1 MGQVGSGKIFLTVD
15 LIRLDGAAF
24 RELNPKCIPRM
35 VWTVCKCLKQ
45 AFIRLSLKNF
55 KVINVVRQ
63 LRLIRGIGQIK
74 QKIGLLFFFLGEGA
88 FPLTVCL
95 SETLFLGKADEVS
108 QIGFANGVAPDNGM
122 DRGNIFTK

>member
-1 MGQVGSGKIFLTVD
+1 
-15 LIRLDGAAF
+15 
-24 RELNPKCIPRM
+24 M
-35 VWTVCKCLKQ
+35 VWAVCKCLKQ

-88 FPLTVCL
+88 TGITVIKDDL
-95 SETLFLGKADEVS
+95 NESIYNLAGQRMSKMQKGVNIVGGKKVLY
-108 QIGFANGVAPDNGM
+108 
-122 DRGNIFTK
+122 